1 MVEIWRLY
9 KELNANKMDISPNFT
24 YWKMT
29 LVLFNPIFFF
39 FMELQTTHPLAYLLV
54 GFLKMEQ
61 RILNSDTLFM
71 KSLCSQTP
79 LDCEFLQRPASP
91 FLYP

>member
-29 LVLFNPIFFF
+29 LVLFNPIFFS
-39 FMELQTTHPLAYLLV
+39 LWNCKPHTHWLIY
-54 GFLKMEQ
+54 
-61 RILNSDTLFM
+61 
-71 KSLCSQTP
+71 
-79 LDCEFLQRPASP
+79 
-91 FLYP
+91 